1 MLNKIKNYFKTLFT
15 EEYEVVIW
23 FEGTENRQIYNMK
36 KIEKIDPNNL
46 LGVLV
51 TGERF
56 EMCVQTP
63 FNFQVKKIH

>member
-1 MLNKIKNYFKTLFT
+1 MKTIKNYFKTLFL
-15 EEYEVVIW
+15 EEYQVVIW
-23 FEGTENRQIYNMK
+23 NEEPMNRQVFAFK

-46 LGVLV
+46 VGVLT

-63 FNFQVKKIH
+63 FNFTVKKIH